1 MYYDVT
7 NSLISYLLHLSI
19 EIYYS
24 LLNETE
30 QFAIHPS
37 SGVLTLTRSLASSGN
52 TYYQLTV
59 LATDRASLLLNNV
72 NSNLKSNTA
81 ASKASVEIFVQQTNL
96 HAPEI
101 YVQALNEIV
110 ENSNANIYGIVRVED
125 RDEGVHGEIKSLEI
139 VDGDPDGHFRIKPSA
154 KSNGEYVIEIH
165 KLLDR
170 EATPAGYN
178 LTLRAVDKG
187 VPSKDSYKRVPIKL
201 LDYND
206 NAPIFNRELY
216 EVSVPEVAPIN
227 TPVIRLKLSDHDAG
241 KNGQVLIYVVGGN
254 ENNEFRINA
263 ETGMLYTNTLLDAE
277 KKPFYTLTVSAID
290 QGNTG
295 TRKQS
300 SAKVKINIEDRNDE
314 NPVFE
319 TQTMEVYVDE
329 NEPAGTIVAKVK
341 ATDADSNDNAY
352 ISYSIGEFIHN
363 IINFHIHTTVVV
375 GVVARR
381 IMEKLYTHAHPIH
394 RMRVVYYH

>member
-1 MYYDVT
+1 M
-7 NSLISYLLHLSI
+7 SLTISFFLSLSYLTFI

-72 NSNLKSNTA
+72 NSNLKSNMA
-81 ASKASVEIFVQQTNL
+81 ASKASVEIFIQQTNL

-125 RDEGVHGEIKSLEI
+125 RDEGVHGKIKSLEI
-139 VDGDPDGHFRIKPSA
+139 VDGDPDGHFRIKS
-154 KSNGEYVIEIH
+154 STREGEYVIEIH

-187 VPSKDSYKRVPIKL
+187 VPPKDSYKRIPIKL

-206 NAPIFNRELY
+206 NAPIFNREIY

-227 TPVIRLKLSDHDAG
+227 TPVIRLKVSDRDVG
-241 KNGQVLIYVVGGN
+241 RNGQVLIYIVGGN

-263 ETGMLYTNTLLDAE
+263 ETGMLYTNVMLDAE

-319 TQTMEVYVDE
+319 TPTMTVWVDE

-352 ISYSIGEFIHN
+352 ISYSIGKFI
-363 IINFHIHTTVVV
+363 ISLIFIYIHTRTLQYH
-375 GVVARR
+375 A
-381 IMEKLYTHAHPIH
+381 IYYTSFILFSKNDGHFSHFIT
-394 RMRVVYYH
+394 

>member
-1 MYYDVT
+1 MYST
-7 NSLISYLLHLSI
+7 

-37 SGVLTLTRSLASSGN
+37 SGVLTLTRSLATSGS

-72 NSNLKSNTA
+72 NSNFKSNHYT
-81 ASKASVEIFVQQTNL
+81 ASKASVEIFVQHTNL

-125 RDEGVHGEIKSLEI
+125 RDSGIHGEIKSLEI
-139 VDGDPDGHFRIKPSA
+139 VDGDPDGHFRIKPSLNA
-154 KSNGEYVIEIH
+154 GEFVIEIH

-170 EATPAGYN
+170 ETTPAGYN

-187 VPSKDSYKRVPIKL
+187 VPPKDSYKRVPVRL

-206 NAPIFNRELY
+206 NYPIFNKELY
-216 EVSVPEVAPIN
+216 EISVPEVAPIN
-227 TPVIRLKLSDHDAG
+227 TPVIRLKGNSIYNLFPQFFIYLYFSMLQFFSLQYPIRKFTVSDRDAG
-241 KNGQVLIYVVGGN
+241 KNGQVLIYIVGGN
-254 ENNEFRINA
+254 ENGEFKINP
-263 ETGMLYTNTLLDAE
+263 ESGMLYTNAILDAE

-319 TQTMEVYVDE
+319 TPTMTVWVDE

-352 ISYSIGEFIHN
+352 ISYSIG
-363 IINFHIHTTVVV
+363 
-375 GVVARR
+375 
-381 IMEKLYTHAHPIH
+381 K
-394 RMRVVYYH
+394 

>member
-1 MYYDVT
+1 MDDIIYAHACACQHIF
-7 NSLISYLLHLSI
+7 SLLLT

-37 SGVLTLTRSLASSGN
+37 SGVLTLTRSLATSGN

-72 NSNLKSNTA
+72 NSKSNTA
-81 ASKASVEIFVQQTNL
+81 ASKASVEIFVHQTNL

-125 RDEGVHGEIKSLEI
+125 RDEGVHGQIKSLEI
-139 VDGDPDGHFRIKPSA
+139 VDGDPDGHFRIKPSTTA
-154 KSNGEYVIEIH
+154 GEFVIEIH

-187 VPSKDSYKRVPIKL
+187 VPPKDSYKRVPIKL

-227 TPVIRLKLSDHDAG
+227 TPVIRLKVSDRDVG
-241 KNGQVLIYVVGGN
+241 KNGKVVIYIVGGN
-254 ENNEFRINA
+254 ENNEFRINP
-263 ETGMLYTNTLLDAE
+263 ETGMLYTNTILDAE

-319 TQTMEVYVDE
+319 TPTMTVWVDE
-329 NEPAGTIVAKVK
+329 NEPAGAVVAKVK

-352 ISYSIGEFIHN
+352 ISYSIGEL
-363 IINFHIHTTVVV
+363 TSS
-375 GVVARR
+375 
-381 IMEKLYTHAHPIH
+381 
-394 RMRVVYYH
+394 YH

>member
-1 MYYDVT
+1 M
-7 NSLISYLLHLSI
+7 
-19 EIYYS
+19 
-24 LLNETE
+24 
-30 QFAIHPS
+30 
-37 SGVLTLTRSLASSGN
+37 LTLTRSLASSGS

-59 LATDRASLLLNNV
+59 LATDRASLLLYNV
-72 NSNLKSNTA
+72 NSNSKSNHYT
-81 ASKASVEIFVQQTNL
+81 ASKASVEVFVQHTNL

-125 RDEGVHGEIKSLEI
+125 RDTGVHGEIKSLEI
-139 VDGDPDGHFRIKPSA
+139 VDGDPDGHFRVKPSLNA
-154 KSNGEYVIEIH
+154 GEFVIEIH

-170 EATPAGYN
+170 ETTPAGYN

-187 VPSKDSYKRVPIKL
+187 VPPKDSYKRVPVRLI
-201 LDYND
+201 DYND
-206 NAPIFNRELY
+206 NYPIFNKELY
-216 EVSVPEVAPIN
+216 EISVPEVAPIN
-227 TPVIRLKLSDHDAG
+227 TPVIRLKGGCCIEFFLVFLLEIYFFHSCAIIFFHFNPQTVSDRDAG
-241 KNGQVLIYVVGGN
+241 KNGQVLIYIVGGN
-254 ENNEFRINA
+254 ENGEFKINP
-263 ETGMLYTNTLLDAE
+263 ESGMLYTNTMLDAE

-319 TQTMEVYVDE
+319 TPTMTVWVDE

-352 ISYSIGEFIHN
+352 ISYSIGE
-363 IINFHIHTTVVV
+363 
-375 GVVARR
+375 
-381 IMEKLYTHAHPIH
+381 
-394 RMRVVYYH
+394 

>member
-1 MYYDVT
+1 MLFMHIHVLIKPPS
-7 NSLISYLLHLSI
+7 SLFFTPFFSI

-72 NSNLKSNTA
+72 NSNLKSA
-81 ASKASVEIFVQQTNL
+81 ASKATVEIFVQQTNL

-125 RDEGVHGEIKSLEI
+125 RDEGIHGQIKSLEI
-139 VDGDPDGHFRIKPSA
+139 VDGDPDGHFRIKSSPTSA
-154 KSNGEYVIEIH
+154 GEYVIEIH

-170 EATPAGYN
+170 ETTPAGYN

-187 VPSKDSYKRVPIKL
+187 VPPKDSYKRVPIKL
-201 LDYND
+201 LDFND

-227 TPVIRLKLSDHDAG
+227 TPVIRLKVSDRDAG
-241 KNGQVLIYVVGGN
+241 KNGQVLIYIVGGN

-263 ETGMLYTNTLLDAE
+263 ETGMLYTNAILDAE

-319 TQTMEVYVDE
+319 TSTMTVWVDE

-341 ATDADSNDNAY
+341 ATDSDSNDNAY
-352 ISYSIGEFIHN
+352 ISYSIGEFIISLISCPHIH
-363 IINFHIHTTVVV
+363 IINIQ
-375 GVVARR
+375 
-381 IMEKLYTHAHPIH
+381 
-394 RMRVVYYH
+394 

>member
-1 MYYDVT
+1 
-7 NSLISYLLHLSI
+7 
-19 EIYYS
+19 
-24 LLNETE
+24 
-30 QFAIHPS
+30 
-37 SGVLTLTRSLASSGN
+37 LTLTRSLALSGN
-52 TYYQLTV
+52 MYYQLTV

-72 NSNLKSNTA
+72 NSNFKSNHFT
-81 ASKASVEIFVQQTNL
+81 ASKASVEIFVQHTNL

-125 RDEGVHGEIKSLEI
+125 RDDGVHGEIKSLDI
-139 VDGDPDGHFRIKPSA
+139 VDGDPNGHFRIRPSLNA
-154 KSNGEYVIEIH
+154 GEYVIEIH

-170 EATPAGYN
+170 ETTPAGYN

-187 VPSKDSYKRVPIKL
+187 TPPKDSYKRVPVRLI
-201 LDYND
+201 DYND
-206 NAPIFNRELY
+206 NNPVFNKELY
-216 EVSVPEVAPIN
+216 EISVPEIAPIN
-227 TPVIRLKLSDHDAG
+227 TPVIRLKVSDRDAG
-241 KNGQVLIYVVGGN
+241 TNGQVLIHIVGGN
-254 ENNEFRINA
+254 ENGEFKINP
-263 ETGMLYTNTLLDAE
+263 ESGMLYTNAVLDAE

-319 TQTMEVYVDE
+319 TPTMTVWVDE
-329 NEPAGTIVAKVK
+329 NEPAGTIVARVK

-352 ISYSIGEFIHN
+352 ISYSIGKHP
-363 IINFHIHTTVVV
+363 
-375 GVVARR
+375 ARSQFCD
-381 IMEKLYTHAHPIH
+381 
-394 RMRVVYYH
+394 